1 MTYSM
6 SDSSAPADCSC
17 TAVAWP
23 SHRPSLQVP
32 ASSAANESGRG
43 KARFN
48 STHGSTNSEPDVHHI
63 VMGRSAPCAML
74 IRGLLTATVNEF
86 TEAAGQCHC
95 EELPG
100 KASAAGS

>member
-1 MTYSM
+1 MTYSIA
-6 SDSSAPADCSC
+6 DSRAAADCSC
-17 TAVAWP
+17 TADTWP

-48 STHGSTNSEPDVHHI
+48 RTHGSTNSEPAVHHI

-74 IRGLLTATVNEF
+74 IKGLLTAAANES

-100 KASAAGS
+100 N